1 MGVFE
6 RRFLYL
12 INEFLCELLSLNS
25 FRFMK
30 IEEDLSQRDVVKR
43 YKLSQDAKSPAFV

>member
-6 RRFLYL
+6 SKVYL
-12 INEFLCELLSLNS
+12 INAFLWKLLFLNS

-30 IEEDLSQRDVVKR
+30 IEEDLSQRNVVKR
-43 YKLSQDAKSPAFV
+43 YKLSQDGKSPAFL